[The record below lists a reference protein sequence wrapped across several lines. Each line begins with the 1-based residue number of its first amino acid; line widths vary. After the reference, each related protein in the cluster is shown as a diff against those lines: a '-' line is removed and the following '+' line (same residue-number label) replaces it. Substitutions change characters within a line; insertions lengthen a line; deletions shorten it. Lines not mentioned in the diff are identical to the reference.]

1 MTYFQVPDVSSEVFS
16 EVAWSQ
22 PLPPS
27 DLFLPG
33 QELHFLCVMLLKQ
46 SIFTDKSWNR
56 HLHSKAQTTKLV
68 AEKSVE

>member
-22 PLPPS
+22 PLPP
-27 DLFLPG
+27 DLFLLG
-33 QELHFLCVMLLKQ
+33 QEPHFLLSVMLLKQ